1 MTMRSDSLHRT
12 ISSFMLL
19 VITICMTSSA
29 VGEFRSHTLPTNYSS
44 DSHSHDHLHE
54 FHAVDSEHQFQHD
67 MSSHHHSYDAATLR
81 AVQPMVSLNWLVLI
95 AANLLDGKPLYRPFK
110 LERPPRSLFVE

>member
-1 MTMRSDSLHRT
+1 
-12 ISSFMLL
+12 
-19 VITICMTSSA
+19 
-29 VGEFRSHTLPTNYSS
+29 
-44 DSHSHDHLHE
+44 
-54 FHAVDSEHQFQHD
+54 